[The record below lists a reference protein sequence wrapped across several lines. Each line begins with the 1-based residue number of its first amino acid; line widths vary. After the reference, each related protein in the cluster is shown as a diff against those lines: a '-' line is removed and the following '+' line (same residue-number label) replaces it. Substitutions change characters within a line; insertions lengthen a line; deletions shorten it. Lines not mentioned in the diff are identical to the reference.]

1 MSLLLRLGEGAAF
14 EDSPNHSLELVELGG
29 GAALE
34 LVELDGASLP
44 GGSSNILGLGK
55 LDVSFPFPNW
65 RRDWEAVFGLGGI
78 DV

>member
-14 EDSPNHSLELVELGG
+14 EDSREWLG

-65 RRDWEAVFGLGGI
+65 RRD
-78 DV
+78 